1 MLYLSVVSLKISEMY
16 IAVACIV
23 ARRTLIELQIEH
35 IESLDDMFSYLRL
48 LPLESLPFRVVYK
61 QVYVQWQSLAGLF
74 FPCNKQTWLLAYM
87 CILHEPVIKVVA
99 KGVDIQLAWNDGRLL
114 ETLIRI
120 EMRSQVTCLFV

>member
-1 MLYLSVVSLKISEMY
+1 MLYLSVVSLNISEMY

-74 FPCNKQTWLLAYM
+74 FPGNKQTWLLAHM
-87 CILHEPVIKVVA
+87 CVLHKPVVQISTECMN
-99 KGVDIQLAWNDGRLL
+99 IQLAFFYSR
-114 ETLIRI
+114 
-120 EMRSQVTCLFV
+120 